1 MRQPGAGAMD
11 EARQENGLERKLG
24 LFPVTNIVIANMIG
38 AGIFTT
44 SGLLMSGLRNPIV
57 MLGLWAAGGVIALC
71 GALSYGELGAAIP
84 RAGGEY
90 AFLSRLF
97 HPLFGFLSGW
107 VSFFAGFSAP
117 IAASAIGFSE
127 YLTRAFP
134 GLMSLSHNAS
144 PIEGML
150 VKKTLSILVILV
162 FTFIHARGIEVGAR
176 VQNFLTL
183 LKVALI
189 VGLIVLGFSLGGGDL
204 GHLLQGG
211 RFRFDFD
218 GWKTIGLSLMWIM
231 FAYSGWNA
239 SSYIGS
245 EIKDPRKNLPR
256 SLILGT
262 GTVLTLYLLLNFF
275 YVYAVPPKEMAGVIS
290 IGGLAVGNLFGP
302 SFDRVLSG
310 LIAMAL
316 FSSLSAFIILGPR
329 VYYAM
334 ACDRCFFPFAAS
346 VHAKYKVPTRSILL
360 QGAIAGILVLFG
372 TFDQIL
378 TYMGFS
384 LGLFPILSVC
394 GVFKLRREKNS
405 VYRMPGFPVVPLFYI
420 LAGGTILVL
429 GFFERPVESSIALG
443 MALAGAPFF
452 FLFRRSSASAKG
464 NRRTAERRG

>member
-1 MRQPGAGAMD
+1 M
-11 EARQENGLERKLG
+11 EKARSENGLERKLG

-44 SGLLMSGLRNPIV
+44 SGLLMGDLRNPLL
-57 MLGLWAAGGVIALC
+57 MLGLWGVGGIIALC
-71 GALSYGELGAAIP
+71 GALAYGELGAAIP

-134 GLMSLSHNAS
+134 GLLHLGQ
-144 PIEGML
+144 PEGSAEGVI
-150 VKKTLSILVILV
+150 VKKTLSIMVILI
-162 FTFIHARGIEVGAR
+162 FTLIHARGIEVGAK
-176 VQNFLTL
+176 VQNVLTL
-183 LKVALI
+183 LKVFLI
-189 VGLIVLGFSLGGGDL
+189 VGLIVLGFTLGRGDL
-204 GHLLQGG
+204 GNFSRGSGFSFNFGG
-211 RFRFDFD
+211 F
-218 GWKTIGLSLMWIM
+218 KTIGLSLMWIM

-239 SSYIGS
+239 SAYIGS
-245 EIKDPRKNLPR
+245 EIKNPRRNLPR

-262 GTVLTLYLLLNFF
+262 GIVLALYILMNVF
-275 YVYAVPPKEMAGVIS
+275 YVYAVPPDKMAGVIS

-302 SFDRVLSG
+302 SFESALSV
-310 LIAMAL
+310 LIAVAL

-334 ACDRCFFPFAAS
+334 ACDRCFFPFAAA
-346 VHAKYKVPTRSILL
+346 VHPRFKVPTRSIML
-360 QGAIAGILVLFG
+360 QGLIASVLVLFG

-384 LGLFPILSVC
+384 LGLFPILSVI
-394 GVFKLRREKNS
+394 GVFKLRRKGTSE
-405 VYRMPGFPVVPLFYI
+405 YRMPGFPIIPLAYI
-420 LAGGTILVL
+420 LAGCTILVL
-429 GFFERPVESSIALG
+429 GYFERPVESSIALG
-443 MALAGAPFF
+443 MALIGIPFYYV
-452 FLFRRSSASAKG
+452 FRRSQ
-464 NRRTAERRG
+464 R